1 MPVRV
6 ALARVNRS
14 VRALAYDCAPTAIA
28 RATNTINMAYS
39 VAVAP
44 LSSRQKRLV
53 RLFIL
58 TSSFRGVTRV
68 QCAPKAITV
77 ATQPV
82 ARLIQSLS
90 VACQAAVR
98 KTPFVIYFIRLCEKG
113 TPPRWAWLSVS
124 ASLTN
129 NFERRLVEPYEFEP

>member
-58 TSSFRGVTRV
+58 TSSFQGSDPWPV
-68 QCAPKAITV
+68 CAKGDHSRHSASSQTD
-77 ATQPV
+77 PV
-82 ARLIQSLS
+82 AVSGLS
-90 VACQAAVR
+90 GCRHKSAFCD
-98 KTPFVIYFIRLCEKG
+98 FFFILYAEG
-113 TPPRWAWLSVS
+113 TAIGC
-124 ASLTN
+124 
-129 NFERRLVEPYEFEP
+129 

>member
-14 VRALAYDCAPTAIA
+14 VRELPKACAPTAIA

-53 RLFIL
+53 RLCML
-58 TSSFRGVTRV
+58 TSSFRGVTLW
-68 QCAPKAITV
+68 QCAPEAITV

-82 ARLIQSLS
+82 ARLTQSLS
-90 VACQAAVR
+90 VVCQVAVR
-98 KTPFVIYFIRLCEKG
+98 KAPFVIYFIRLYAMG
-113 TPPRWAWLSVS
+113 TPAGCGEYAAGEMRSLNVS
-124 ASLTN
+124 W
-129 NFERRLVEPYEFEP
+129 RLL